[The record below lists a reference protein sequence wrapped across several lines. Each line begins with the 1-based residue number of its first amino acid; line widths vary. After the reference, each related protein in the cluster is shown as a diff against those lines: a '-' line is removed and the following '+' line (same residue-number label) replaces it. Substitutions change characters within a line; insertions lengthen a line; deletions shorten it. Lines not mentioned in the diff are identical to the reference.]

1 AAAFGGHPFFDDS
14 VHVSAYSLGGHDTP
28 KSFTEP
34 QDGLP
39 SRLHPVQID
48 RALHAHNCQ
57 ANAKHRIQKGDV
69 RLKVRTGR
77 SWEHYCVPCA
87 RKIIERDIEK
97 LTALLSMHPPSDA

>member
-39 SRLHPVQID
+39 SRLHGNVV
-48 RALHAHNCQ
+48 L
-57 ANAKHRIQKGDV
+57 ANKTRITSD
-69 RLKVRTGR
+69 
-77 SWEHYCVPCA
+77 P
-87 RKIIERDIEK
+87 IIVFLGVGYRF
-97 LTALLSMHPPSDA
+97 